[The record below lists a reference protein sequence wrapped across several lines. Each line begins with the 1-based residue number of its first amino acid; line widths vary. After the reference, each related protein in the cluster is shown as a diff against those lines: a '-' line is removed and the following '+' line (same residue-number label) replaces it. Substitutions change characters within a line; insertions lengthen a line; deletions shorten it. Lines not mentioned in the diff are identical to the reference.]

1 MPAATV
7 LGNTSATFASVVNNL
22 MSLVYT
28 LEWLLSGIAFALFVF
43 GMVEY
48 VRHDNVLAK
57 GHAREF
63 MVWGVIALF
72 VIFSVQGIL
81 YGMCSIFFSTTAQC
95 SFFYWT
101 GGSPT

>member
-7 LGNTSATFASVVNNL
+7 LGKTSATFASVVNSL
-22 MSLVYT
+22 MSLMYT
-28 LEWLLSGIAFALFVF
+28 VEWLLSGIAFAVFVF

-72 VIFSVQGIL
+72 VIFSIQGIL
-81 YGMCSIFFSTTAQC
+81 YALCSTFFTGTAQC
-95 SFFYWT
+95 GF
-101 GGSPT
+101 